1 MLGILVAM
9 ALSACSIT
17 TKPSAEALTALDH
30 PPPALQAKLARLLPA
45 AVAWYWQT
53 EQQYAPQGRLLTA
66 KEQAI
71 ANKLG
76 IVHPEQVRV
85 VIAKNFPL
93 PQDPE
98 LRKNA
103 QSYGMGNPFV
113 AGFTLG
119 HIILLKPDYA
129 KDKTLLAHELVH
141 VNQVERMGQD
151 AFVKRYITE
160 MEMVGYRHSPL
171 ELEAYT
177 RQQAAWQQIP

>member
-1 MLGILVAM
+1 MNDDD
-9 ALSACSIT
+9 SI
-17 TKPSAEALTALDH
+17 P
-30 PPPALQAKLARLLPA
+30 
-45 AVAWYWQT
+45 
-53 EQQYAPQGRLLTA
+53 LLTA

-71 ANKLG
+71 AYKLG
-76 IVHPEQVRV
+76 VTNPEQVRV
-85 VIAKNFPL
+85 VIEKNFPL

-103 QSYGMGNPFV
+103 QNYGMGSTFV

-119 HIILLKPDYA
+119 HTILLKPDYA
-129 KDKTLLAHELVH
+129 KDKTLLAHKLVH

-177 RQQAAWQQIP
+177 RQKAAWQHQIP

>member
-85 VIAKNFPL
+85 VI
-93 PQDPE
+93 
-98 LRKNA
+98 
-103 QSYGMGNPFV
+103 
-113 AGFTLG
+113 
-119 HIILLKPDYA
+119 ILLKPDYA

-177 RQQAAWQQIP
+177 RQKAAWQQIP